1 MPLEPRPLEISEEL
15 MERLLRR
22 ENERSQ
28 SERSQKERSKKERS
42 EGQDADPEMDQTD
55 QASSSKL
62 ISGPQ
67 EET

>member
-15 MERLLRR
+15 MARLLRR

-28 SERSQKERSKKERS
+28 KERSNKERS
-42 EGQDADPEMDQTD
+42 EGQDAGREMDQTD

-62 ISGPQ
+62 IPGLQ